1 MLLPK
6 FTRIL
11 MFVGFYT
18 SGCDNLLSP
27 GMKTNQNKHFFS
39 LLIFHAILLR
49 MPNPNLC
56 SAESVLNLVE
66 LQAIK
71 DLMKYVA

>member
-11 MFVGFYT
+11 MLVGFST
-18 SGCDNLLSP
+18 SVCDNLLSP
-27 GMKTNQNKHFFS
+27 GMKTNQSKHFF
-39 LLIFHAILLR
+39 LLIFQAILLR

-71 DLMKYVA
+71 DLMNYVA